1 MSSADVEGRPAKKR
15 RFFVDEEP
23 ELRTSSVDST
33 IAATA
38 LTSLQDH
45 DTLQDTNGIAAE
57 NGFDSETLSAVV
69 GEALSDAV
77 ISRLQQL
84 SGGNLERGMS
94 IFVKHRDRI

>member
-33 IAATA
+33 TAATT
-38 LTSLQDH
+38 LTGQKDRE
-45 DTLQDTNGIAAE
+45 TLQDTNGNAAE
-57 NGFDSETLSAVV
+57 NGFDSEILSAVV
-69 GEALSDAV
+69 GEALSDKV

-84 SGGNLERGMS
+84 SGGNLERGT
-94 IFVKHRDRI
+94 FNCYEA